1 MYSQCIQILSSVK
14 MTECKVTGWRL
25 IDELLLMKHWKASD
39 DEWGVCLYVFDWI
52 WLQMLRSDIGSSPGA
67 DNITNEKWHHL
78 EYLHLFWQH
87 GSPATEGDIGKVTDY
102 GGWTCKYKEDLSFVA
117 SLSGMKLRLV
127 MMKFHKCCCINT
139 NDKYF
144 YFSHS
149 QSVFPCNRLLCDVK
163 MRLTANL
170 SLLRNEPAVNFSDC
184 CPWHL
189 TWTE

>member
-1 MYSQCIQILSSVK
+1 MTSEVFVCMFLTGFDYKCSQWHRILSW
-14 MTECKVTGWRL
+14 CWQ
-25 IDELLLMKHWKASD
+25 
-39 DEWGVCLYVFDWI
+39 YY
-52 WLQMLRSDIGSSPGA
+52 
-67 DNITNEKWHHL
+67 KWHHL

-144 YFSHS
+144 YFSRA
-149 QSVFPCNRLLCDVK
+149 QSVFPCNCCDDVMWKWDWLLTFLFSGMSRLWTFLIVVHGTWHEQSNK
-163 MRLTANL
+163 LRLTPEAT
-170 SLLRNEPAVNFSDC
+170 SD
-184 CPWHL
+184 
-189 TWTE
+189 